1 MESALLVVLVTV
13 ILLIIIA
20 PALFF
25 IRRSTDVSLE
35 DDNIILRY
43 PFSKE
48 EIKISNELKSWNLQ
62 EAYYYRLGKI
72 YALNLELKN
81 GKWKTIGSRYNP
93 QSFEKILSYLEA
105 KYSSQRTEPKR

>member
-35 DDNIILRY
+35 EDTIVLRY

-48 EIKISNELKSWNLQ
+48 AIKISDDLKSWNLQ
-62 EAYYYRLGKI
+62 EAYYYRMGKI
-72 YALNLELKN
+72 YALNLELNN
-81 GKWKTIGSRYNP
+81 GRWKTIGSRYNP
-93 QSFEKILSYLEA
+93 QSFEKVLSYLEA
-105 KYSSQRTEPKR
+105 NYSSQRTEPKR